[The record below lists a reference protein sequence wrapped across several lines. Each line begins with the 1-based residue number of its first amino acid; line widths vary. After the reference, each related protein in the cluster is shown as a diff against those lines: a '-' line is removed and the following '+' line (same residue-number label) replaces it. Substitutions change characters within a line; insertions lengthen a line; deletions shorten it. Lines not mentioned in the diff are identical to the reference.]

1 MKGVVKAVI
10 LIMILLQTITIIQCI
25 DTKSVRR
32 EEIYQALS
40 EAEYATLEMLRED
53 KGEFYFSAPLTEEQ
67 LKLGNARLQEE
78 FEKHLRTLIASNSKI
93 TIEVYGID
101 CEKGLI
107 DAEVTAEFQYPIG
120 KKGEVRCRKTVILE
134 EY

>member
-10 LIMILLQTITIIQCI
+10 ACMILLQTITIIQCI

-40 EAEYATLEMLRED
+40 EAEYASLEMLRTD
-53 KGEFYFSAPLTEEQ
+53 RGEFYFEDSLSEEQ
-67 LKLGNARLQEE
+67 VMQGNKRLREE
-78 FEKHLRTLIASNSKI
+78 FEKHLLTLINSDSKI
-93 TIEVYGID
+93 TVQIFGID
-101 CEKGLI
+101 CVKGLI
-107 DAEVTAEFQYPIG
+107 DAEVTAEFVYPVG
-120 KKGEVRCRKTVILE
+120 KKGMVRCRKTVILE